1 MQSARLHMSLETAGC
16 RAAEQLARSSMHL
29 RAVDSTAASCLHRL
43 RYNLTEAGLSIS
55 RRHISSSIQASERGS
70 VATDRS
76 AAVSSEWDDVLDLA
90 SDKKP
95 QKQGRSG
102 GRESRGGSRISESSR
117 QPAASS
123 SGWGDDWD
131 LSSDR
136 STRKEGST
144 GVQGSWGTDKRYG
157 GSDSRRGGTEGR
169 GRGTGSRGRGT
180 GRGSDPSRNS
190 WEGRG
195 SQASSS
201 NRWDGGTAAPSRDS
215 WGSSSRGQASEARGK
230 LSSSL
235 KTPSLLWKNLPC
247 CMLSA
252 NKRDCAG
259 SFNIIVVYPV
269 SGALNSSSGRPS
281 HCPLLL
287 GNSLQLACTG
297 TLLWISQSL
306 QGLMQLCLHLGSV
319 A

>member
-1 MQSARLHMSLETAGC
+1 MQSARLHMSMQTAGC
-16 RAAEQLARSSMHL
+16 RAAEQLAKSSIHL
-29 RAVDSTAASCLHRL
+29 RAVESTAASCLYRL
-43 RYNLTEAGLSIS
+43 KYTFADAGLSFS
-55 RRHISSSIQASERGS
+55 RRHISSSIQASDRGS
-70 VATDRS
+70 VATGRS

-95 QKQGRSG
+95 QKQGRPG
-102 GRESRGGSRISESSR
+102 GRESRGASRFSESSE
-117 QPAASS
+117 QPVARS

-144 GVQGSWGTDKRYG
+144 GVQGSWAADKRYG
-157 GSDSRRGGTEGR
+157 GRDSRRGGSESR
-169 GRGTGSRGRGT
+169 GRGTGSRGRGI
-180 GRGSDPSRNS
+180 GRGSDPSRNR

-235 KTPSLLWKNLPC
+235 ENTLTVMEHPSLLHVEC
-247 CMLSA
+247 
-252 NKRDCAG
+252 
-259 SFNIIVVYPV
+259 
-269 SGALNSSSGRPS
+269 
-281 HCPLLL
+281 H
-287 GNSLQLACTG
+287 
-297 TLLWISQSL
+297 
-306 QGLMQLCLHLGSV
+306 
-319 A
+319 